1 MAKTRG
7 SRTPSTRFRT
17 SSEARKENPTM
28 RAMDIAATGMQA
40 QQLMVE
46 VISNNIAN
54 LNTTGFKGQR
64 AEFQDL
70 LYQNIRTPGDSS
82 SDAGTIV
89 PVGVQIGIGVK
100 AAAVYRMSLQGN
112 LSQTGNPLDLAI
124 QGKGLFQVLLPNGT
138 TAYTRAGSFQLNN
151 QRQIVTA
158 DGYLVQPTVAI
169 PQNTTSITIDQSG
182 QVQAQIAGTVNPQV
196 AGQLTLAVFPNEA
209 GLLAMG
215 QNLLTE
221 TQASGQATVS
231 NPGANDAGML
241 QQGFLETSNV
251 NVVNEITNLITAQR
265 AYEMN
270 SKVIE
275 AADQMQQTLTNLH

>member
-1 MAKTRG
+1 
-7 SRTPSTRFRT
+7 
-17 SSEARKENPTM
+17 M

-54 LNTTGFKGQR
+54 LNTTAFKGQR

-70 LYQNIRTPGDSS
+70 LYQNIRTPGEDS
-82 SDAGTIV
+82 SDAGTVV

-100 AAAVYRMSLQGN
+100 AAAVYRLSIQGN

-124 QGKGLFQVLLPNGT
+124 QGKGYFQVLLPDGT
-138 TAYTRAGSFQLNN
+138 TAYTRAGSFQMNN
-151 QRQIVTA
+151 QRQVVTA
-158 DGYLVQPTVAI
+158 DGFLVQPTITI
-169 PQNTTSITIDQSG
+169 PQNTTSITVDQTG
-182 QVQAQIAGTVNPQV
+182 QVQAQIAGQVNPQI

-215 QNLLTE
+215 QNLLKE
-221 TQASGQATVS
+221 TQASGTPTVA
-231 NPGANDAGML
+231 NPGVNDTGIL

-275 AADQMQQTLTNLH
+275 AADQMQQSLNNLR